1 MKGKNNVR
9 IWGCEIRS
17 ASSRKMRS
25 PLSREIDFSSLVPF
39 SLSSRWWWNTS
50 LFDWNSNVEGAPFF
64 FGFILSGG
72 KQGCGNNWF
81 ECLVV
86 FCLLI
91 LFVIF
96 FLVIYFVCFLPLFL
110 SINVCCIFVVVLLQF
125 VVAWGVYC
133 IWLFVVCFSVSLTIT
148 SKLKLVVSSLD
159 L

>member
-64 FGFILSGG
+64 LASYWVEES
-72 KQGCGNNWF
+72 K
-81 ECLVV
+81 VV
-86 FCLLI
+86 EIIGLNAWLFLFVD

-125 VVAWGVYC
+125 VVAWGVCC

-148 SKLKLVVSSLD
+148 FKLKLIVSSLD